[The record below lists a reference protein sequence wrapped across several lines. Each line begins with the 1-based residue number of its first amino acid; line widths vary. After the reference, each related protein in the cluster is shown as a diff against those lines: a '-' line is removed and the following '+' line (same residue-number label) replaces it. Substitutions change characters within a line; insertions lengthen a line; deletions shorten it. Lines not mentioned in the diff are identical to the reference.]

1 MSVSTLES
9 ENAQPVA
16 QTQNSELIYRLEDRP
31 PLPQTLFAACQHLL
45 AMFVA
50 VITPALLICQA
61 LGLPAQ
67 DTQHIISMSLFASGV
82 ASIIQIKA
90 WGPVGSGL
98 LSIQGTSFNFVAP
111 LIMGGTALKT
121 GGADVPTMMAALF
134 GTLMLASCTEMVI
147 SRVLH
152 LARRIITPLVS
163 GVVVMII
170 GLSLIQVGLT
180 SIGGGYAAMSDNTFG
195 APKNLLLA
203 GVVLA
208 LIILLNRQRNP
219 YLRVASLVI
228 AMAAGYA
235 LAWFMGMLPES
246 NEPMTQELIMVP
258 TPLYYGLGIEWSLLL
273 PLMLVFMITSLE
285 TIGDITATS
294 DVSEQPVSGPL
305 YMKRLK
311 GGVLANGLNS
321 FVSAVFNTFPNSCF
335 GQNNGVIQLTGVAS
349 RYVGFVVA
357 LMLIVLGLFWAM
369 AMMGIAVLML
379 SLFILKETRPA
390 APAASDK
397 PRENSE
403 SLLNRFFLS
412 RVVITTLSV
421 SVILTF
427 VNTSPVLLMEIMG
440 FERGEYATIMALT
453 AGVSMTVS
461 FSTPFALGIFKP
473 RTLMITSQVL
483 FLAAGITLAVSPS
496 HAVSLFGI
504 TLICAGFSVG
514 FGVAMSQALGPFSL
528 RAGVASSTLGIAQV
542 CGSSLW
548 IWLAAVV
555 GIGAWNMLIGI
566 LIACSIV
573 SLLLIMFVAPGRPV
587 AAHEEIH
594 HHA

>member
-311 GGVLANGLNS
+311 GGVLANGLVS
-321 FVSAVFNTFPNSCF
+321 VIASAVGSLPLTTFA
-335 GQNNGVIQLTGVAS
+335 QNNGVIQMTGVAS
-349 RYVGFVVA
+349 RYVGRTIAV
-357 LMLIVLGLFWAM
+357 MLVILGLFPM
-369 AMMGIAVLML
+369 IGGFFTTIPSAVLGGAMTL
-379 SLFILKETRPA
+379 MFSMIAIAGIRIIITNGLKRRETLIVATSLGLG
-390 APAASDK
+390 
-397 PRENSE
+397 
-403 SLLNRFFLS
+403 L
-412 RVVITTLSV
+412 
-421 SVILTF
+421 
-427 VNTSPVLLMEIMG
+427 
-440 FERGEYATIMALT
+440 
-453 AGVSMTVS
+453 GVSYD
-461 FSTPFALGIFKP
+461 PEIFKILP
-473 RTLMITSQVL
+473 ASIYVL
-483 FLAAGITLAVSPS
+483 VENP
-496 HAVSLFGI
+496 
-504 TLICAGFSVG
+504 ICAGGLTAILLNIILPGGYRQENV
-514 FGVAMSQALGPFSL
+514 LP
-528 RAGVASSTLGIAQV
+528 GITSA
-542 CGSSLW
+542 
-548 IWLAAVV
+548 
-555 GIGAWNMLIGI
+555 
-566 LIACSIV
+566 
-573 SLLLIMFVAPGRPV
+573 
-587 AAHEEIH
+587 EEMD
-594 HHA
+594 

>member
-1 MSVSTLES
+1 MSVNTIES

-16 QTQNSELIYRLEDRP
+16 QTQPSELIYRLEDRP
-31 PLPQTLFAACQHLL
+31 PLPQTLFAALQHLL
-45 AMFVA
+45 AMFVG

-67 DTQHIISMSLFASGV
+67 DTQHILSMSLFASGV
-82 ASIIQIKA
+82 ASLIQIKA

-134 GTLMLASCTEMVI
+134 GTLMLASCTEMII
-147 SRVLH
+147 SRILP

-180 SIGGGYAAMSDNTFG
+180 SVGGGFAAMGNNTFG

-208 LIILLNRQRNP
+208 IIILLNRQRNP
-219 YLRVASLVI
+219 YLRIASLVI
-228 AMAAGYA
+228 AMAAGYV
-235 LAWFMGMLPES
+235 LAMMLGMLPEY
-246 NEPMTQELIMVP
+246 NAPAETVMVP
-258 TPLYYGLGIEWSLLL
+258 TPLYYGLSIDWSLLL

-294 DVSEQPVSGPL
+294 DVSEQPVTGPV

-349 RYVGFVVA
+349 RYIGYFIAVM
-357 LMLIVLGLFWAM
+357 LMLLGLFPAVSAFVQQLPEPVLGGATLVMFGTIAASGVRIVSREPLNRRAILIIALSLAVGLGVSQQPQILQFAPDWLKNLLSS
-369 AMMGIAVLML
+369 GIA
-379 SLFILKETRPA
+379 
-390 APAASDK
+390 
-397 PRENSE
+397 
-403 SLLNRFFLS
+403 
-412 RVVITTLSV
+412 
-421 SVILTF
+421 
-427 VNTSPVLLMEIMG
+427 
-440 FERGEYATIMALT
+440 
-453 AGVSMTVS
+453 AG
-461 FSTPFALGIFKP
+461 
-473 RTLMITSQVL
+473 
-483 FLAAGITLAVSPS
+483 GITAIVLN
-496 HAVSLFGI
+496 
-504 TLICAGFSVG
+504 LIF
-514 FGVAMSQALGPFSL
+514 PPEK
-528 RAGVASSTLGIAQV
+528 
-542 CGSSLW
+542 
-548 IWLAAVV
+548 
-555 GIGAWNMLIGI
+555 N
-566 LIACSIV
+566 
-573 SLLLIMFVAPGRPV
+573 
-587 AAHEEIH
+587 
-594 HHA
+594 

>member
-111 LIMGGTALKT
+111 LIMGGTARKT

-203 GVVLA
+203 GVGLA

-273 PLMLVFMITSLE
+273 PLVFMITSLE

-357 LMLIVLGLFWAM
+357 LMLIVLGLFPAVSGFVQHIPEPVLGGATLVMFGTIAASGVRIVSREPLNRRAILIIALSLAVGLGVSQQPLILQFAPEWLKNLLSS
-369 AMMGIAVLML
+369 GIA
-379 SLFILKETRPA
+379 
-390 APAASDK
+390 
-397 PRENSE
+397 
-403 SLLNRFFLS
+403 
-412 RVVITTLSV
+412 
-421 SVILTF
+421 
-427 VNTSPVLLMEIMG
+427 
-440 FERGEYATIMALT
+440 
-453 AGVSMTVS
+453 AG
-461 FSTPFALGIFKP
+461 
-473 RTLMITSQVL
+473 
-483 FLAAGITLAVSPS
+483 GITAIVLN
-496 HAVSLFGI
+496 
-504 TLICAGFSVG
+504 LIFPPEK
-514 FGVAMSQALGPFSL
+514 Q
-528 RAGVASSTLGIAQV
+528 
-542 CGSSLW
+542 
-548 IWLAAVV
+548 
-555 GIGAWNMLIGI
+555 
-566 LIACSIV
+566 
-573 SLLLIMFVAPGRPV
+573 
-587 AAHEEIH
+587 
-594 HHA
+594 

>member
-1 MSVSTLES
+1 MSVNTIES
-9 ENAQPVA
+9 ESAQPVS
-16 QTQNSELIYRLEDRP
+16 QTQPSALIYRLEDRP
-31 PLPQTLFAACQHLL
+31 PLPQTLFAALQHLL
-45 AMFVA
+45 AMFVG

-134 GTLMLASCTEMVI
+134 GTLMLASCTEMVV
-147 SRVLH
+147 SRILPF
-152 LARRIITPLVS
+152 ARRIITPLVS

-180 SIGGGYAAMSDNTFG
+180 SVGGGFAAMSNHTFG

-203 GVVLA
+203 GVVLG

-219 YLRVASLVI
+219 YLRIASLVI
-228 AMAAGYA
+228 AMAVGYV
-235 LAWFMGMLPES
+235 LAMFMGMLPAYS
-246 NEPMTQELIMVP
+246 APATSFMVP
-258 TPLYYGLGIEWSLLL
+258 TPLYYGLSIDWTLLL

-294 DVSEQPVSGPL
+294 DVSEQPVAGPL

-349 RYVGFVVA
+349 RYIGFFIAVM
-357 LMLIVLGLFWAM
+357 LMVLGLFPAVSAFVQQLPEPVLGGATLVMFGTIAASGVRIVSREPLNRRAILIIALSLAVGLGVSQQPQILQFAPDWLKNLLSS
-369 AMMGIAVLML
+369 GIA
-379 SLFILKETRPA
+379 
-390 APAASDK
+390 
-397 PRENSE
+397 
-403 SLLNRFFLS
+403 
-412 RVVITTLSV
+412 
-421 SVILTF
+421 
-427 VNTSPVLLMEIMG
+427 
-440 FERGEYATIMALT
+440 
-453 AGVSMTVS
+453 AG
-461 FSTPFALGIFKP
+461 
-473 RTLMITSQVL
+473 
-483 FLAAGITLAVSPS
+483 GITAIVLN
-496 HAVSLFGI
+496 
-504 TLICAGFSVG
+504 LIF
-514 FGVAMSQALGPFSL
+514 PPEK
-528 RAGVASSTLGIAQV
+528 
-542 CGSSLW
+542 
-548 IWLAAVV
+548 
-555 GIGAWNMLIGI
+555 N
-566 LIACSIV
+566 
-573 SLLLIMFVAPGRPV
+573 
-587 AAHEEIH
+587 
-594 HHA
+594 

>member
-134 GTLMLASCTEMVI
+134 GTLMLASCTEMVL

-311 GGVLANGLNS
+311 GGVLADGLVS
-321 FVSAVFNTFPNSCF
+321 VIASAVGSLPLTTFA
-335 GQNNGVIQLTGVAS
+335 QNNGVIQMTGVAS
-349 RYVGFVVA
+349 RYVGRTIAV
-357 LMLIVLGLFWAM
+357 MLVILGLFPM
-369 AMMGIAVLML
+369 IGGFFTTIPSAVLGGAM
-379 SLFILKETRPA
+379 
-390 APAASDK
+390 
-397 PRENSE
+397 
-403 SLLNRFFLS
+403 
-412 RVVITTLSV
+412 
-421 SVILTF
+421 
-427 VNTSPVLLMEIMG
+427 
-440 FERGEYATIMALT
+440 
-453 AGVSMTVS
+453 
-461 FSTPFALGIFKP
+461 
-473 RTLMITSQVL
+473 TLM
-483 FLAAGITLAVSPS
+483 
-496 HAVSLFGI
+496 
-504 TLICAGFSVG
+504 FSMIAIAEIG
-514 FGVAMSQALGPFSL
+514 
-528 RAGVASSTLGIAQV
+528 RAHV
-542 CGSSLW
+542 
-548 IWLAAVV
+548 
-555 GIGAWNMLIGI
+555 
-566 LIACSIV
+566 
-573 SLLLIMFVAPGRPV
+573 
-587 AAHEEIH
+587 
-594 HHA
+594 

>member
-134 GTLMLASCTEMVI
+134 GTLM
-147 SRVLH
+147 
-152 LARRIITPLVS
+152 
-163 GVVVMII
+163 
-170 GLSLIQVGLT
+170 
-180 SIGGGYAAMSDNTFG
+180 
-195 APKNLLLA
+195 LA

-357 LMLIVLGLFWAM
+357 LMLIVLGLFPAVSGFVQHIPEPVLGGATLVMFGTIAASGVRIVSREPLNRRAILIIALSLAVGLGVSQQPLILQFAPEWLKNLLSS
-369 AMMGIAVLML
+369 GIA
-379 SLFILKETRPA
+379 
-390 APAASDK
+390 
-397 PRENSE
+397 
-403 SLLNRFFLS
+403 
-412 RVVITTLSV
+412 
-421 SVILTF
+421 
-427 VNTSPVLLMEIMG
+427 
-440 FERGEYATIMALT
+440 
-453 AGVSMTVS
+453 AG
-461 FSTPFALGIFKP
+461 
-473 RTLMITSQVL
+473 
-483 FLAAGITLAVSPS
+483 GITAIVLN
-496 HAVSLFGI
+496 
-504 TLICAGFSVG
+504 LIFPPEK
-514 FGVAMSQALGPFSL
+514 Q
-528 RAGVASSTLGIAQV
+528 
-542 CGSSLW
+542 
-548 IWLAAVV
+548 
-555 GIGAWNMLIGI
+555 
-566 LIACSIV
+566 
-573 SLLLIMFVAPGRPV
+573 
-587 AAHEEIH
+587 
-594 HHA
+594 